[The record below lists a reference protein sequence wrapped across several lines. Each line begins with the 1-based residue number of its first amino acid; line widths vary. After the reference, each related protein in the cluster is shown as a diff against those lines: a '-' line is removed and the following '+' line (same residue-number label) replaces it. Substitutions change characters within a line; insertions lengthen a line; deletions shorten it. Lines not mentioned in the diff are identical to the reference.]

1 METSAEHA
9 IHGGVVRLT
18 LPAKL
23 AFDVGALRESLRDL
37 AERLG
42 HSGCA
47 TGCDVLHIGMERE
60 FTVNQERRLAAH
72 ALSSHDEVMAPGH
85 PVPWKSPVTVTIPER
100 VSGNIESPRVAH
112 TAAALG
118 LGPRAGQH
126 TPLMRSLT
134 RLRGGS
140 LMESMRTL
148 ALLFV
153 VAAVGFPA
161 APSGAATNPTPPAV
175 TFDTDFDGKVDFTIY
190 DTNFDGVFEWPS
202 GSKSFRGDLEVAV
215 PVVMEGSVAITA
227 DSIAFDAPLSSAPGA
242 PLGNL
247 TLSARDGFGSIF
259 ITGDTDLTLTGAF
272 KATAPSLIALDA
284 SGGGATQRITAKSIS
299 MTSLSSTVYVVNFDT
314 DVSNPLV
321 FLSADSISLVG
332 KQADA
337 GLDVEGAS
345 LAARKITLEVPAANS
360 TFSQINVS
368 ESVLT
373 TDPART
379 GRPSGDDIILSGTRS
394 DNEVRNSVV
403 DSGHN
408 VVFKTWTSST
418 NWCLHNT
425 AVEANGGAGI
435 IDVNAVRGEVRL
447 DPSEPST
454 LTGRISSPKKVV
466 NADCFQ

>member
-1 METSAEHA
+1 MRTAIRVTHA
-9 IHGGVVRLT
+9 QPH
-18 LPAKL
+18 A
-23 AFDVGALRESLRDL
+23 ASWRESHGVHTYARALVR
-37 AERLG
+37 RR
-42 HSGCA
+42 S
-47 TGCDVLHIGMERE
+47 
-60 FTVNQERRLAAH
+60 RRL
-72 ALSSHDEVMAPGH
+72 PC
-85 PVPWKSPVTVTIPER
+85 
-100 VSGNIESPRVAH
+100 
-112 TAAALG
+112 
-118 LGPRAGQH
+118 RAVRCGTQ
-126 TPLMRSLT
+126 PQ
-134 RLRGGS
+134 
-140 LMESMRTL
+140 
-148 ALLFV
+148 
-153 VAAVGFPA
+153 
-161 APSGAATNPTPPAV
+161 PPAE

-202 GSKSFRGDLEVAV
+202 GSKSFRGDLNVFV
-215 PVVMEGSVAITA
+215 PVVMEGSVGITA

-247 TLSARDGFGSIF
+247 TLSARDGSIF
-259 ITGDTDLTLTGAF
+259 MTGDTDLTLTAAF
-272 KATAPSLIALDA
+272 KATAPSLIALDTFA
-284 SGGGATQRITAKSIS
+284 EGATQRITAKSIS
-299 MTSLSSTVYVVNFDT
+299 MTSLFSTVYVVNFNT

-337 GLDVEGAS
+337 GLFVEGAS
-345 LAARKITLEVPAANS
+345 LAARKITLEVPATNS
-360 TFSQINVS
+360 SFAQITVS

-379 GRPSGDDIILSGTRS
+379 GRPSGDDIILSGTRG
-394 DNEVRNSVV
+394 DNDVRNSVV

-425 AVEANGGAGI
+425 AIEANGGAGI

-454 LTGRISSPKKVV
+454 LIGRISSPKKVV